1 VTAVNSTWLIGSFTL
16 ANNATI
22 VINGNDAVISADT
35 YYLRHATAG
44 LSLIAAIQTALQV
57 HVPSVSVYIGKDRK
71 LHIAAG
77 VTLTLAVATALQD
90 ETGLPAAPT
99 PSASITASFISTL
112 LWSPSY
118 PERAVGMPSG
128 VTGRKVYDR
137 KQSASPS
144 GLTTRTTLHHS
155 TTLARWTWSAVPQAR
170 AWTTDAG
177 VPGEYHRFWLDVL
190 NPGYRF
196 QLYPGASMVEDSAVT
211 TTVSWPTAL
220 GPYVARDLDSEWYR
234 RMIENSDTWVDIEL
248 LAHVVTE
255 LS

>member
-57 HVPSVSVYIGKDRK
+57 HVVSASVFIGKDRK
-71 LHIAAG
+71 LHITAG
-77 VTLTLAVATALQD
+77 VALTLTIPTSLQSV
-90 ETGLPAAPT
+90 TGLIGSPAVGSTVDA
-99 PSASITASFISTL
+99 ASISTL

-190 NPGYRF
+190 NPGHRF

-234 RMIENSDTWVDIEL
+234 RMNENMDTWIDIEL